1 MGPMLP
7 LEGSRPV
14 PTMVESVE
22 QKPYRATVVLFFYG
36 GADTFN
42 MLVPSPECALWQE
55 YVQVRDDIALTPAEI
70 SKISTT
76 GQACSEFGLHR
87 SLSFIKELYD
97 SGSAAFM
104 SNIGSLVEPLTQDE
118 FKNSLAD
125 KCIGLF
131 SHSHQQ

>member
-14 PTMVESVE
+14 PTRVESVE
-22 QKPYRATVVLFFYG
+22 HKPYRATVILFFYG

-55 YVQVRDDIALTPAEI
+55 YAQVRDDIALTPAEI

-76 GQACSEFGLHR
+76 GQACSEFGLHK
-87 SLSFIKELYD
+87 SLSFVKELYE
-97 SGSAAFM
+97 SGSAAVV
-104 SNIGSLVEPLTQDE
+104 SNIGSLVEPLTQSDY
-118 FKNSLAD
+118 KTAD

-131 SHSHQQ
+131 SHSH